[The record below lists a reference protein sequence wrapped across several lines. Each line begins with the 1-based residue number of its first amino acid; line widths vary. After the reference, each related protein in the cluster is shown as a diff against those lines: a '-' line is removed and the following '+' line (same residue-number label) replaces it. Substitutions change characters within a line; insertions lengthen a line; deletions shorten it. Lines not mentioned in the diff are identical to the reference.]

1 MKKYPQILFLNQT
14 IPANWCTIGQIN
26 KCLRSL
32 EENPDLELS
41 KNKLQPALVNLSYCC

>member
-14 IPANWCTIGQIN
+14 IPANGCNIGQSN
-26 KCLRSL
+26 MYLRSL
-32 EENPDLELS
+32 DENPDLELS